1 MKHVIIEIKDTQDRI
16 RGNPCASKGK
26 ISKLRFG
33 NRKHPEKEVKQM
45 LHGQREQQ
53 EAGEWDASQ

>member
-1 MKHVIIEIKDTQDRI
+1 MKRAIIEIKDTRDRI

-33 NRKHPEKEVKQM
+33 NRKHPEKEVKHSM
-45 LHGQREQQ
+45 ASGNSRRQ
-53 EAGEWDASQ
+53 ENGI